1 MGSVVIIV
9 TSVLL
14 ALGAVYLVLRPVL
27 KATDRFKAF
36 YARADSFWGKVA
48 AFGYNSATVALAYL
62 QAAVGFVLTQIDL
75 IAPVVGD
82 PRLKD
87 QISETLG
94 ANPVVLGYVLTVI
107 AVITFVARM
116 RSIARE

>member
-1 MGSVVIIV
+1 MWSITIIIV
-9 TSVLL
+9 SVLS
-14 ALGAVYLVLRPVL
+14 ALFVVYLVLRPVL
-27 KATDRFKAF
+27 KATDQFKAF
-36 YARADSFWGKVA
+36 YAHADTVWGKVA
-48 AFGYNSATVALAYL
+48 AFGYNSATVAFAYV
-62 QAAVGFVLTQIDL
+62 QAAFGFVLAQIDL

-82 PRLKD
+82 PRLKE

-94 ANPVVLGYVLTVI
+94 ANPTVLGYVLMVI